1 MVNLNQA
8 IRIAQTESG
17 GRVLAARSVRL
28 PDGSV
33 RHRVRVLIDD
43 QRVATLVVDQS
54 GRLQRRR

>member
-1 MVNLNQA
+1 
-8 IRIAQTESG
+8 
-17 GRVLAARSVRL
+17 VRL